1 MSLVYDENESQ
12 RQFTASVDIY
22 KMNPH
27 KPYQRHLE
35 NWFYLNFIAQN
46 KDATFSEKRQAE
58 KELTI
63 CQRKLDYWERHPN
76 FSDSEKLRI
85 TSELKKKWAK

>member
-1 MSLVYDENESQ
+1 MGLVYDENEP
-12 RQFTASVDIY
+12 RNFNGSVNVAA
-22 KMNPH
+22 MNPH

-58 KELTI
+58 KELVI

>member
-1 MSLVYDENESQ
+1 MGLCYDENEVRHFSG
-12 RQFTASVDIY
+12 SLNIH

-35 NWFYLNFIAQN
+35 NHFYLNFISQN

-58 KELTI
+58 KELVI
-63 CQRKLDYWERHPN
+63 CQRKLDYWERHPS
-76 FSDSEKLRI
+76 FTQVEKERI
-85 TSELKKKWAK
+85 TQEVKKKWAR